1 MGKKETIE
9 LIYKWHPRR
18 SNISML
24 RMSRSDPGKW
34 RRESQ
39 ADGTVTS
46 KAWKL
51 GEVLEH
57 SDYARPCT
65 WGANRVSGD
74 NEK

>member
-1 MGKKETIE
+1 
-9 LIYKWHPRR
+9 
-18 SNISML
+18 
-24 RMSRSDPGKW
+24 MSRSYPGKW

-46 KAWKL
+46 KAGKL